1 MSICNQ
7 KYGHQSYEL
16 YTIDQLFNRFIKSML
31 SCSTKELNVKLIAT
45 YVYYQ
50 QINQYQLNKQM
61 MISNYYY
68 QIIPLLLADQKEII
82 SLYTN

>member
-1 MSICNQ
+1 MVINHMS
-7 KYGHQSYEL
+7 YT
-16 YTIDQLFNRFIKSML
+16 TIDQLFNRFIKSML

-68 QIIPLLLADQKEII
+68 QIIPLLLADQKKNYQLVYKLNI
-82 SLYTN
+82 LMM